1 MIRVPLTKVKYALT
15 GCYGG
20 VWGDEPNGFDEIVVV
35 RVADFDRTK
44 GVVRVSEA
52 STKRT
57 VLVSHRNNRVLNRG
71 DLLLEKSGGGEVTPV
86 GSVVRFDY
94 DSPAVSS
101 NFIARLPVKR
111 SADSRYLAYVFQD
124 LFSRG
129 VNEAHIKQTS
139 GIQNIDVSSYLCER
153 AWLPNSGTQRDVAN
167 YLDAKTAAIDALI
180 AKKEELLAVLDRYRQ
195 AVIAKAVTKGLDDNV
210 ELVDSGVDW
219 LGLVPKHWAVKK
231 TQQAFTREKELNTG
245 MRCCNRLAL
254 TLKGVVPRSLEDAD
268 GLQSSDYGTYQIVQ
282 ANDIIF
288 KLIDLANVNTSR
300 VGLVPAE
307 GIVSPVYIRLSARNA
322 AVYPRFAYYWFY
334 FMYLAQVFNQ
344 MGAGIRQALSAD
356 DLLKLPIALPSPEEQ
371 LAIVQNIDAKLES
384 QKVLIAHTQ
393 AAIELLKKYR
403 ASVISAAVTGKSQA
417 ALA

>member
-195 AVIAKAVTKGLDDNV
+195 AVITKAVTCPEGEFHSGEQHIKLKRLFKERSQKGFRNEEVL
-210 ELVDSGVDW
+210 
-219 LGLVPKHWAVKK
+219 AA
-231 TQQAFTREKELNTG
+231 TQHA
-245 MRCCNRLAL
+245 
-254 TLKGVVPRSLEDAD
+254 GVVPKKFLDFKTMESMKEDWEAYKLVCPDDFVISLRSFEGGLEHSAYR
-268 GLQSSDYGTYQIVQ
+268 GVIS
-282 ANDIIF
+282 
-288 KLIDLANVNTSR
+288 
-300 VGLVPAE
+300 PAYT
-307 GIVSPVYIRLSARNA
+307 VLTPSPT
-322 AVYPRFAYYWFY
+322 VYPLY
-334 FMYLAQVFNQ
+334 FRYVLKDKTFVSNLGLHKKGIRDGQAVPWTDLKDDVVWLPSFKAQVVVAAFVT
-344 MGAGIRQALSAD
+344 
-356 DLLKLPIALPSPEEQ
+356 EC
-371 LAIVQNIDAKLES
+371 V
-384 QKVLIAHTQ
+384 
-393 AAIELLKKYR
+393 AAIRTLADKCEAQVLALKQYR
-403 ASVISAAVTGKSQA
+403 ASVISAAVTGQSAAPRSAGQA
-417 ALA
+417 Y